1 MRKVKNK
8 QRTIRLSIKRGK
20 RNIKRNRHR
29 LSEKYKTLCQKII
42 AIRKEKKK
50 KLSKELFR
58 NRKAA

>member
-8 QRTIRLSIKRGK
+8 QRTIKLAIKRGK

-29 LSEKYKTLCQKII
+29 LSEKYKTLYQKII
-42 AIRKEKKK
+42 AIRKEKK
-50 KLSKELFR
+50 E